1 MQFPPAPP
9 SALIGGY
16 KDRWDGLLQFLS
28 LPVVAASAIEKMRV
42 SRGPEIERF
51 LVHSRAFT
59 AGESGFRAENIS
71 GMENTR
77 EEAFCIY
84 SRVRFG
90 KSCLCL

>member
-51 LVHSRAFT
+51 LVHSQAFT
-59 AGESGFRAENIS
+59 AGESGFKAENIS
-71 GMENTR
+71 GMEKTR

-90 KSCLCL
+90 KSC